1 MGVWRV
7 YGGRGFTALGDLVP
21 HKHTVLT
28 VSSVDKEFFLRDD
41 DVVFPGLADFH
52 VHLRGNQNTLG
63 IPPAVLTSSGV
74 FLVADA
80 GTHGWMHWTLPPT
93 PDPIP
98 FRKYWIAL
106 LPHGLD
112 SYPVSP
118 KFGGLTEADDV
129 QLRDLF
135 HSNPQIMGLKIRLGQ
150 HDAGEDRALLREG
163 IKQARA
169 NQVGLMIHLTD
180 TYLSWQEI
188 LEPLIAGDVLTHVFH
203 GRRGSLLKDPD
214 AVSLLGK
221 AQDRGVIL
229 DVGHGANHFAWEAF
243 LMALAE
249 GITALVPNDYGLQ
262 RAIRAGVTTI
272 TLVVSA
278 SESHNQK
285 NLNRSRAD
293 SLALLTIVTARA
305 HDAGLRVRG
314 PISTAFDCPFEG
326 RVRLSSVM
334 TVAETYL
341 AMGVDQIGLA
351 DTLGTAHPALV
362 KERILALSSPVRSR
376 PLGATSA

>member
-1 MGVWRV
+1 MGVWQV

-28 VSSVDKEFFLRDD
+28 VSSGDKEFFLRDD
-41 DVVFPGLADFH
+41 DVIFPGLADFH

-63 IPPAVLTSSGV
+63 VPPAVLTSSGV

-80 GTHGWMHWTLPPT
+80 GTHGWMHWAPPPT
-93 PDPIP
+93 SDPIP
-98 FRKYWIAL
+98 FRKYWVAL

-112 SYPVSP
+112 SYPESP
-118 KFGGLTEADDV
+118 KFCGLTGTEDV

-169 NQVGLMIHLTD
+169 NQVGLMIHLTG

-203 GRRGSLLKDPD
+203 GRRGSLLKDPH
-214 AVSLLGK
+214 AASLLGK

-243 LMALAE
+243 GRALAE
-249 GITALVPNDYGLQ
+249 GIAP
-262 RAIRAGVTTI
+262 TTI
-272 TLVVSA
+272 STDLTQHTWQQPPVYDLPFVCS
-278 SESHNQK
+278 K
-285 NLNRSRAD
+285 L
-293 SLALLTIVTARA
+293 LA
-305 HDAGLRVRG
+305 AGLNWRAVYQGVVLNPTRHLRTRL
-314 PISTAFDCPFEG
+314 PDRSIVVMRFVASPTAFEDAQGVILQGEG
-326 RVRLSSVM
+326 LWQPVMVVAAGHPVTDRL
-334 TVAETYL
+334 TPEPKA
-341 AMGVDQIGLA
+341 
-351 DTLGTAHPALV
+351 
-362 KERILALSSPVRSR
+362 R
-376 PLGATSA
+376 